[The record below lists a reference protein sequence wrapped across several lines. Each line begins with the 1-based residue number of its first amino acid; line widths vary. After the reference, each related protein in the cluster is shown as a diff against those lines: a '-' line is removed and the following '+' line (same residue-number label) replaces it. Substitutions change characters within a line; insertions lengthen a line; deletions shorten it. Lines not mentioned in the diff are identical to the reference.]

1 MIEMGRIHNIEG
13 KKNKMDSKRSAAFTK
28 HARNITVAAKQG
40 GGLPEYNAA
49 LKLAI
54 EKAKADNMPNDNID
68 RAIKKGVGGGDM
80 ENYEHITYE
89 GYGPGGVAIIIEALT
104 DNKNR
109 TAGNVRHQLDK
120 RGGNLGT
127 AGCVS
132 FMFDRKGAL
141 AINKEGCPLS
151 EDEVMELVLEAGAE
165 DFSSEDS
172 YYEVITEPQVYSD
185 VRSAVEEKNLEI
197 ISGEI
202 TMLPQTYQALDN
214 DKMALMEKL
223 LDALEDDDDVQNV
236 YTNLEH
242 V

>member
-1 MIEMGRIHNIEG
+1 MKV
-13 KKNKMDSKRSAAFTK
+13 KKIKW
-28 HARNITVAAKQG
+28 TVNVLLL
-40 GGLPEYNAA
+40 LPEYNAA

-141 AINKEGCPLS
+141 AINKESCPLS

>member
-1 MIEMGRIHNIEG
+1 MGRIHNIEG

-104 DNKNR
+104 DNKIR
-109 TAGNVRHQLDK
+109 TAGYVRHQLDK

-202 TMLPQTYQALDN
+202 TMLPQTSQALDN

>member
-1 MIEMGRIHNIEG
+1 MGRIHNIEG

-141 AINKEGCPLS
+141 AINKENCPLS

-172 YYEVITEPQVYSD
+172 HYEVITDPQVYSE
-185 VRSAVEEKNLEI
+185 VRSAIEEKKLDI

-202 TMLPQTYQALDN
+202 TMLPQTYQALDS

>member
-1 MIEMGRIHNIEG
+1 MGRIHNIEG

-68 RAIKKGVGGGDM
+68 RAIKKGVGSGDM

-141 AINKEGCPLS
+141 AINKENCPLS

-172 YYEVITEPQVYSD
+172 YYEVITDPQVYSE
-185 VRSAVEEKNLEI
+185 VRSAIEEKKLDI

-202 TMLPQTYQALDN
+202 TMLPQTYQALDS

-236 YTNLEH
+236 YTNLENI
-242 V
+242 

>member
-1 MIEMGRIHNIEG
+1 MGRIHNIEG

-28 HARNITVAAKQG
+28 HDRNITVAAKQG

-80 ENYEHITYE
+80 ENYVHITYE

-202 TMLPQTYQALDN
+202 TMLPQTYQALDS